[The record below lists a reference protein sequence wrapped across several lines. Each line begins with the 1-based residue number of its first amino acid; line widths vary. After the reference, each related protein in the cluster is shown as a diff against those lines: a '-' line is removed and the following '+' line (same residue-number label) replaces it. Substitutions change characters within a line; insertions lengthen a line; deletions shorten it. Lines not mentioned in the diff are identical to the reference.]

1 MRPVPRNID
10 RPNRTPEYA
19 ISFLAV
25 YYGTMFISG
34 KPLFSLLAGFVA
46 TYIMYK
52 VTLDKPEGLAM
63 RLLYKKV
70 QFGKMRPT
78 PAKCKRLEV

>member
-1 MRPVPRNID
+1 
-10 RPNRTPEYA
+10 
-19 ISFLAV
+19 
-25 YYGTMFISG
+25 MFISG
-34 KPLFSLLAGFVA
+34 KPLFALCLGFLA

-63 RLLYKKV
+63 RALYKYV

-78 PAKCKRLEV
+78 PAKCKRLET